1 MAKSLLPAQNPSSR
15 GKRYSLRTLFFVS
28 VAIAVPFLLVAN
40 ATHSVRPEQSVASP
54 MYLLLGIGGVV
65 LAAAIG
71 SALGSRTS
79 MLVAACLA
87 AFCWIGAV
95 VLCGLFSK
103 ELKGALPIHIL
114 GAAITVA
121 ALAYVAWSAKKS
133 GDVEPE
139 DTLLRLLK
147 VKHDVREAREAK
159 DRKPSSPD

>member
-1 MAKSLLPAQNPSSR
+1 MAKSLSQPQVRSSR
-15 GKRYSLRTLFFVS
+15 SKRYSLRTLFFVS
-28 VAIAVPFLLVAN
+28 IAIAVPFLLVAN

-103 ELKGALPIHIL
+103 ELARALPVHVLGAVISVAIL
-114 GAAITVA
+114 GYI
-121 ALAYVAWSAKKS
+121 AWTAKKS

-147 VKHDVREAREAK
+147 VKHDVREARESK
-159 DRKPSSPD
+159 DRKTSSPD

>member
-1 MAKSLLPAQNPSSR
+1 MAKSLPQPQVRSR

-28 VAIAVPFLLVAN
+28 IVIAVPFLLVAN
-40 ATHSVRPEQSVASP
+40 VTHSVQPEQSVASP
-54 MYLLLGIGGVV
+54 MYLLLGVGGVV

-103 ELKGALPIHIL
+103 ELASALPIHVL
-114 GAAITVA
+114 GAVITVVI
-121 ALAYVAWSAKKS
+121 LAYVAWSAKKS
-133 GDVEPE
+133 GEIEPE
-139 DTLLRLLK
+139 DTLLRLLR
-147 VKHDVREAREAK
+147 VKHDVRESQQAK
-159 DRKPSSPD
+159 ERKTRSSD